1 MNPDWKHSKIL
12 VTGACGFIGSHLAE
26 TLVTQGARV
35 KALVQYNSFNNWGWL
50 ESSPV
55 AADMEVI
62 SGDIRDESF
71 TAQIVQGCDIVF
83 HLAAL
88 IAIPYSYQAPSCY
101 LETNIRGTLNILQA
115 ARTHQ
120 VSRVIHTSTSEVYG
134 TAQYIPIDEKHPFQ
148 GQSPY
153 SASKI
158 AADMMAESFFRSF
171 HLPVVTVRPFNTYGP
186 RQSARAFIPTI
197 LSQIFDPVLAKKKE
211 IHLGA
216 LDPVRDLTFVSDT
229 VSGFIK
235 AAIAPQILGET
246 INLGTGEGFS
256 IRDVLS
262 KIFQITG
269 SQAQVIEDPRRIR
282 PEKSEVLKLISN
294 NSKAKKIMGWEPTVS
309 LEAGL
314 KRTIEWFAENQQHYK
329 PFQYNV

>member
-1 MNPDWKHSKIL
+1 MNQDWKHKKIL

-26 TLVTQGARV
+26 ALVTQGAHV

-50 ESSPV
+50 DSSPL
-55 AADMEVI
+55 AADMEVVA
-62 SGDIRDESF
+62 GDIRDESF
-71 TAQIVQGCDIVF
+71 VNHMAQGRDVIF

-88 IAIPYSYQAPSCY
+88 IAIPYSYNAPSCY
-101 LETNIRGTLNILQA
+101 VDTNVTGTLNVLQA

-134 TAQYIPIDEKHPFQ
+134 TAQYVPIDEKHPLQ

-158 AADMMAESFFRSF
+158 GADMMAESFFRSF
-171 HLPVVTVRPFNTYGP
+171 NLPVVTVRPFNTYGP

-197 LSQIFDPVLAKKKE
+197 LSQIFAQKSE

-216 LDPVRDLTFVSDT
+216 LSPIRDLTFVSDT
-229 VSGFIK
+229 VSGFMK
-235 AAIAPQILGET
+235 AAHAKEVVGET
-246 INLGTGEGFS
+246 INLGTGEGFA
-256 IRDVLS
+256 IGDVLQKILKATNS
-262 KIFQITG
+262 KAQIVEE
-269 SQAQVIEDPRRIR
+269 ACRVR

-294 NSKAKKIMGWEPTVS
+294 NSKAKKLLGWEPEVS
-309 LEAGL
+309 LDNGL
-314 KRTIEWFAENQQHYK
+314 KKTIEWFEQNHQRYK

>member
-1 MNPDWKHSKIL
+1 MNQDWEGRKIL
-12 VTGACGFIGSHLAE
+12 VTGACGVIGSHLAE
-26 TLVTQGARV
+26 ALVTQGAHV

-50 ESSPV
+50 DSSPL
-55 AADMEVI
+55 AADMEVVA
-62 SGDIRDESF
+62 GDIRDESF
-71 TAQIVQGCDIVF
+71 VSHIAQGCDVIF

-88 IAIPYSYQAPSCY
+88 IAIPYSYNAPSCY
-101 LETNIRGTLNILQA
+101 VDTNVTGTLNVLQA

-134 TAQYIPIDEKHPFQ
+134 TAQYVPIDEKHPLQ

-158 AADMMAESFFRSF
+158 GADMMAESFFPVF
-171 HLPVVTVRPFNTYGP
+171 NLPVVTVRPFNTYGP

-197 LSQIFDPVLAKKKE
+197 LSQIFAQKSE

-216 LDPVRDLTFVSDT
+216 LSPIRDLTFVSDT
-229 VSGFIK
+229 VSGFMK
-235 AAIAPQILGET
+235 AAHAKEVVGET
-246 INLGTGEGFS
+246 INLGTGEGFA
-256 IRDVLS
+256 IGDVLQKILKATNS
-262 KIFQITG
+262 KAQIVEE
-269 SQAQVIEDPRRIR
+269 ACRVR

-294 NSKAKKIMGWEPTVS
+294 NSKAKKLLGWEPEVS
-309 LEAGL
+309 LDNGL
-314 KRTIEWFAENQQHYK
+314 KKTIEWFEQNHQRYK